1 MTRSPSRSCPPPSGI
16 PWIRPGP
23 GQALSRLACCWCP
36 VPYRAPVRC
45 SCFAGARCDP
55 AGSRSA
61 RARPCPIGR
70 ELTVLVIATPSL
82 LAPGPQRGDFF
93 LEVGERLEP
102 PVDGGKP
109 QVRHLVKLAERAE
122 NSQAHLV

>member
-23 GQALSRLACCWCP
+23 GQALSRLACCWGALRPGGEQICP
-36 VPYRAPVRC
+36 
-45 SCFAGARCDP
+45 G
-55 AGSRSA
+55 